1 MARPQ
6 VADGG
11 TASDMDG
18 SCEYIDQAV
27 ADSRQGVVL
36 QFEGGGGV
44 GRDANKTPPREKNQM
59 LRNIHRRDAAP
70 GDKTIRR

>member
-11 TASDMDG
+11 TAYYMEG
-18 SCEYIDQAV
+18 IREYIEKAV

-36 QFEGGGGV
+36 QLGG
-44 GRDANKTPPREKNQM
+44 ANNSSP
-59 LRNIHRRDAAP
+59 
-70 GDKTIRR
+70 